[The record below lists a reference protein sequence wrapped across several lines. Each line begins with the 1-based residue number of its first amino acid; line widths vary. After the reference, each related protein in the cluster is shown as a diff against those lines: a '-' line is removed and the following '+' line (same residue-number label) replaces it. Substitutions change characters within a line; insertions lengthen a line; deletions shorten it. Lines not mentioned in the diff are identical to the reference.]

1 MAMNRKFFEMREEE
15 RQLALLNNSNFDI
28 VDDGRLSDHH
38 MWTVRIVGG
47 VDAGKML
54 VHEDVVREARDF
66 NEAMDRWDKKK
77 RAKAKRAA
85 AQRAAAEVAA
95 ASSSSSAADP
105 DEELKAKLD
114 ALGEK
119 RRRIDAEEADV
130 QAELE
135 KNAKKRR
142 IQAELDAADA
152 KAKTEEAD
160 AKAKT
165 EEAQAANARAAAAA
179 AERDRLRAELESA

>member
-1 MAMNRKFFEMREEE
+1 MAMNRKFFEIREEE

-54 VHEDVVREARDF
+54 VHEDVVREAEGYA
-66 NEAMDRWDKKK
+66 EAMDRWDKKK

-135 KNAKKRR
+135 KRAKKRR
-142 IQAELDAADA
+142 IQAALDAADA
-152 KAKTEEAD
+152 KAKTEEA
-160 AKAKT
+160 A
-165 EEAQAANARAAAAA
+165 AQAAADRAAAQAAAARAAA

>member
-1 MAMNRKFFEMREEE
+1 MAMNRKFFEIREEE

-47 VDAGKML
+47 VDASKML
-54 VHEDVVREARDF
+54 VHEDVVREAEGYA
-66 NEAMDRWDKKK
+66 EAMDRWDKKK

-135 KNAKKRR
+135 KRAKKRR

-152 KAKTEEAD
+152 KAKTEEA
-160 AKAKT
+160 A
-165 EEAQAANARAAAAA
+165 AQAAQARAAAAA
-179 AERDRLRAELESA
+179 ADRDRLRAELESA